1 MLVVVHV
8 VSGHTVNFPSPTELI
23 FYLKTSYQSEH
34 LCPNHQHKTP
44 FYSLDLLKQ
53 MSSIPIVS
61 QDSSDSPSQHDT
73 PPESTEQSALG
84 SDEAALLADFDR
96 YIQSDVPLEVAFP
109 SHSSSQ
115 TTPPTSNPTSNA
127 LPPLPKPPSNA
138 ITALKSRFSKTDYD
152 SLSVALTACNGDVE
166 TATTLLIQS
175 GASCTDGD
183 EQLARQ
189 LQRRESQNTTADSNV
204 TPRHR
209 RNNAPIPLSK
219 SKTSQLVTTLREIVV
234 PSLRAH
240 FEDLSLPNTTESS
253 SSFQYSF
260 DKVQIINLSMPLDN
274 VGIKPAADGQ
284 AIYINIVN
292 IYLELEIGKWSYQSN
307 GIVPVQD
314 SGRARVSVHRM
325 NISITLEPRWSHAGG
340 TRIVIT
346 DCTVTVDGPARFKTY
361 GAAADWA
368 YNAIALVLKPF
379 VVSYLKEAVAD
390 SVTEAL
396 GIHLRQLAFAYSL
409 DEPSQQTSHPR
420 NTSTPAVATADST

>member
-1 MLVVVHV
+1 
-8 VSGHTVNFPSPTELI
+8 
-23 FYLKTSYQSEH
+23 
-34 LCPNHQHKTP
+34 
-44 FYSLDLLKQ
+44 
-53 MSSIPIVS
+53 MSSTPAKS
-61 QDSSDSPSQHDT
+61 QESSDSPPQHDSQ
-73 PPESTEQSALG
+73 PQSTEQSALG

-96 YIQSDVPLEVAFP
+96 YIQSDVPLEVTFP
-109 SHSSSQ
+109 LRSSSPTSP
-115 TTPPTSNPTSNA
+115 TTPTSTSTSTSNG

-138 ITALKSRFSKTDYD
+138 ITTLKSRFSKTDFD
-152 SLSVALTACNGDVE
+152 SLSAVLTACNGDIE
-166 TATTLLIQS
+166 AATTILIRS
-175 GASCTDGD
+175 GATCTDTD
-183 EQLARQ
+183 EQIARQ
-189 LQRRESQNTTADSNV
+189 LQRRESQNTNADSSP

-209 RNNAPIPLSK
+209 RNDAPIPLSK
-219 SKTSQLVTTLREIVV
+219 SKTLRLVTTLREIVV

-274 VGIKPAADGQ
+274 VGVKPAADGQ
-284 AIYINIVN
+284 AIYINIFN
-292 IYLELEIGKWSYQSN
+292 IYLELEIGKWSYQRN
-307 GIVPVQD
+307 GIWPVKD

-325 NISITLEPRWSHAGG
+325 NISLTLEPRWSHAGG
-340 TRIVIT
+340 TKIVIT

-368 YNAIALVLKPF
+368 YNAIALILKPI

-409 DEPSQQTSHPR
+409 DEPSQQPSHHT
-420 NTSTPAVATADST
+420 NTSTSIVTTAEST